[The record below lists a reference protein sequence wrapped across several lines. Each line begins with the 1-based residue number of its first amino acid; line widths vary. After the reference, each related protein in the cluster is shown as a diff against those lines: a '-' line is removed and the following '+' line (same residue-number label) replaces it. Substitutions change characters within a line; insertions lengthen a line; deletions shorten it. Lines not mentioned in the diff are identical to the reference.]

1 MNDEIL
7 QIAVLQWLQ
16 MRKSKL
22 CQAGT
27 RDVFD
32 SWQEAF
38 GNTETV
44 LKIQTNPVITT
55 SVYATPHL

>member
-1 MNDEIL
+1 MNDENL

-16 MRKSKL
+16 MKESKL
-22 CQAGT
+22 CQAGA
-27 RDVFD
+27 RDMFE

-38 GNTETV
+38 GKMETV

-55 SVYATPHL
+55 PVYATPCL